1 MVGRYRLE
9 SLEREV
15 SGAVVWRACDDS
27 LNRHVTVWELANPVR
42 EADLLDA
49 LRSAI
54 RVPDPHLTQIFEVD
68 LGSRSPFLATEWTP
82 GWDLDEL
89 LVTELPSHQVAL
101 SVTLATAD
109 VLTAAHAAGRPH
121 LCLTPSAVR
130 WTSTRSVKVA
140 GLGIEAALAG
150 RTASDPVAADTRALA
165 GLLYALLTG
174 YWTGP
179 DPSVLPAAPRSHGEL
194 VPPGQVRSGIPG
206 VLDAII
212 ARTLLP
218 NVRPRISSPAQ
229 FAWELQVAQHVLG
242 R

>member
-15 SGAVVWRACDDS
+15 SGAAIWRACDET
-27 LNRHVTVWELANPVR
+27 LNRHVTVWELANPLPQ
-42 EADLLDA
+42 ADLLDA
-49 LRSAI
+49 LRSVVRI
-54 RVPDPHLTQIFEVD
+54 PDPHLAQILDVD
-68 LGSRSPFLATEWTP
+68 LGARSPFLTTEWTP

-130 WTSTRSVKVA
+130 WTSTRGVKVA

-150 RTASDPVAADTRALA
+150 RTAGDPVAADTRALA

-179 DPSVLPAAPRSHGEL
+179 DPSVLPAAPLSRGEL

-218 NVRPRISSPAQ
+218 IARPRISSPAQ